1 MKRCQ
6 LLLVLAGLHPAGA
19 HVLFRGRAGVL
30 QQPLLPVLRST
41 RASVV
46 CSELEVERARLEA
59 QLRNG
64 YDAVAVR
71 RLQEIEARLAAA
83 PPPGGQAWPPQQQ
96 QGMPPPFNL
105 PPPPFGSAPR
115 PPAPQS
121 QPGRQ
126 GPTPTQRPPV
136 PQTPPPQ
143 GMRPPFGQAPQA
155 PQQQPPPFVS
165 SDEDEL
171 AEEEEGGALPGSGP
185 ASPDEWGLVR
195 RAALTVGMVVPA
207 LVLAASLQRAGER
220 AISEADRRAI
230 VEAIREDVAVLEG
243 YAETAAAYRV
253 RIGLCG
259 RGRGGVIS

>member
-155 PQQQPPPFVS
+155 PQQQPPPFVP

-171 AEEEEGGALPGSGP
+171 AEEEEGALPGSGP

-259 RGRGGVIS
+259 RGCGELIS